1 VAKSREV
8 DVRLTNLLAHDLCVE
23 GFIELGSMPSTIEL
37 LNEIYDLNLNVESP
51 RESNEVR
58 AKMIDALNGLMSFTL
73 PSLLIDVDN
82 RQNTNESF
90 DSVELYKIL
99 FEFLETRRYD
109 VERMSSWANGNE
121 PSFYKDFFLSE
132 KFWGQQPGLPRH
144 NHKASDLTFSPKLGA
159 SKAPN
164 KQKIGCRK
172 VSNSASALWAARLF
186 IDKICIPNGIFV
198 SAIVRQAVSV
208 PDDFTSVHTS
218 DTKPIIEIVPFGDFK
233 GGVLCETSFSIFKSY
248 TGIDW
253 SSFNV

>member
-1 VAKSREV
+1 MAKSREV
-8 DVRLTNLLAHDLCVE
+8 DVRLTNLLARDLCVE

-37 LNEIYDLNLNVESP
+37 LNEVYGLNLNVDP
-51 RESNEVR
+51 QRESNVGQT
-58 AKMIDALNGLMSFTL
+58 KMIDAKNGLMSFTL

-82 RQNTNESF
+82 RQNAKESY
-90 DSVELYKIL
+90 DSVEVHKIL

-121 PSFYKDFFLSE
+121 PSFYKDFFMSE

-144 NHKASDLTFSPKLGA
+144 IHRASDLTFSPKLSS
-159 SKAPN
+159 SKDLK
-164 KQKIGCRK
+164 KQRVICRR

-186 IDKICIPNGIFV
+186 IDKVCIPNGIFV
-198 SAIVRQAVSV
+198 SAIVRQVVTV

-218 DTKPIIEIVPFGDFK
+218 DTKPIIEIVPFDDYK
-233 GGVLCETSFSIFKSY
+233 GGVLCETSFSIFKAF

-253 SSFNV
+253 SEFNV